1 MRVARLMTSALAS
14 MGLVACS
21 AGRPVTPTPEAFT
34 ALYVVNNGPYPLY
47 ATFGEWAAAR
57 PPGLSLSEA
66 DKQIIEAGRIARAQH
81 RIGSDDGA
89 WLLKGCIFDVQTT
102 SADQQDPTYVWA
114 YGRVARCDEP
124 VEDGVLEPQ
133 MGVRPE
139 KLRIYD
145 GQVGHFP
152 MSLLEVYSGP
162 APTPRQ

>member
-1 MRVARLMTSALAS
+1 VAPA
-14 MGLVACS
+14 
-21 AGRPVTPTPEAFT
+21 PEAFT

-47 ATFGEWAAAR
+47 ANFGDWAANR
-57 PPGLSLSEA
+57 PPGLPPGEA
-66 DKQIIEAGRIARAQH
+66 DKQTIEAGRIARAQR
-81 RIGSDDGA
+81 RIASDARA

-102 SADQQDPTYVWA
+102 SADQQDASYVWA

-139 KLRIYD
+139 KLRVYD
-145 GQVGHFP
+145 GLVGYFP
-152 MSLLEVYSGP
+152 MSLLDVYTGS

>member
-1 MRVARLMTSALAS
+1 MTGALTS
-14 MGLVACS
+14 VGLVACTI
-21 AGRPVTPTPEAFT
+21 GQPVTPTPEALS
-34 ALYVVNNGPYPLY
+34 ALYVVNDGPYPLY
-47 ATFGEWAAAR
+47 ANSGEWAAAR
-57 PPGLSLSEA
+57 PRGVPLGEA
-66 DKQIIEAGRIARAQH
+66 DKQTIEAGRIARAQR
-81 RIGSDDGA
+81 RIGTDDRA

-102 SADQQDPTYVWA
+102 SADQQDPRYVWA

-145 GQVGHFP
+145 GQVGYFP
-152 MSLLEVYSGP
+152 MSLLDVYTGR